1 MLLQYAE
8 RLPIGLKEIIETVPA
23 STVAAFYRRWYR
35 PENMAVVVAG
45 DFDPAAVEER
55 LKAALATCHWP
66 SDTPTVPVPKCVQ
79 KNAMQLSCYRAT
91 VHGRRAKC
99 LVLLCSHCE
108 ATEPEA
114 CR

>member
-8 RLPIGLKEIIETVPA
+8 RLPIGLKEVIETVPA

-55 LKAALATCHWP
+55 LIAALATCHWP

-79 KNAMQLSCYRAT
+79 KNAMQLFRYRAT
-91 VHGRRAKC
+91 VPGCWAKC
-99 LVLLCSHCE
+99 LVLLVQ
-108 ATEPEA
+108 PV
-114 CR
+114 